1 MLPPWATRQKGE
13 PPESAS
19 PGEATREKMFGEPL
33 EAAAGV
39 REGDVI
45 GGKYR
50 VDSVLGSGA
59 MGVVVSARHLVLG
72 TTVAIKILRPG
83 LVEDKEAIARFMRE
97 ARAAAQL
104 RNEHV
109 AHVLD
114 VDRLESGAP
123 YMVMELLE
131 GFDLAHWLRMRG
143 RLTVEQAT
151 EFVLQTCEAVAE
163 AHEVGIVHRDLKPA
177 NLFCIRRPNGLMS
190 IKVLD
195 FGISK
200 ITRPPADGDLT
211 EVTQASALMGSPPYI
226 SPEQLESPRDV
237 DARTDIWAFG
247 VILYELLTGS
257 LPFYSQRMP
266 ELYVKIATQ
275 QQPPLRSL
283 RPDVPEGIDVV
294 VRRCLEKERSRRY
307 PNVVALALAL
317 ADFAPKRA
325 RVSVVRIMRTMQAAG
340 LSATGP
346 TVPDRPSSM
355 PMLSLPAGPS
365 LSAAP
370 RQRRRSS
377 LPDLSD
383 RPSYHTASRSIN
395 PLFQKSVAARS
406 VTRQVTTVGSFG
418 AIAIAF
424 MLALGTGLVARRS
437 TSTAQGHA
445 EPIASPPPALD
456 LRASPP
462 VTAPSQ
468 LPAPT
473 PLPSAELPDNAPAA
487 ALQADVP
494 DAGSG
499 KPHPHKTT
507 TGAPP
512 ASPGKRA
519 KSRNAAAN
527 PECAVPYSVDSEG
540 VKRYKPECL

>member
-1 MLPPWATRQKGE
+1 MRGE
-13 PPESAS
+13 PFE
-19 PGEATREKMFGEPL
+19 
-33 EAAAGV
+33 AAGV

-50 VDSVLGSGA
+50 VDSELGAGA

-72 TTVAIKILRPG
+72 TTVAIKLLRPAM
-83 LVEDKEAIARFMRE
+83 VQDREAVARFMRE

-104 RNEHV
+104 TNEHV

-114 VDRLESGAP
+114 VDRLDSGAP

-143 RLTVEQAT
+143 RLTLEQAA

-163 AHEVGIVHRDLKPA
+163 AHEMGIVHRDLKPA

-200 ITRPPADGDLT
+200 ITRASGNEDVT

-226 SPEQLESPRDV
+226 SPEQLDSPRDV
-237 DARTDIWAFG
+237 DTRTDIWAFG

-257 LPFYSQRMP
+257 LPFYAQRIP
-266 ELYVKIATQ
+266 ELCIKIATQ

-283 RPDVPEGIDVV
+283 RPELPQGIEIV
-294 VRRCLEKERSRRY
+294 VRRCLEKDRSRRY

-317 ADFAPKRA
+317 AEFAPKRA
-325 RVSVVRIMRTMQAAG
+325 RVSVVRIMRTMRAAG
-340 LSATGP
+340 LSTTGL
-346 TVPDRPSSM
+346 TVPERPPSLPVLSWRPGVSLSM
-355 PMLSLPAGPS
+355 PPESRPP
-365 LSAAP
+365 P
-370 RQRRRSS
+370 

-395 PLFQKSVAARS
+395 PFLQKSAATRS
-406 VTRQVTTVGSFG
+406 RTKQLSSLGTLGG
-418 AIAIAF
+418 AIALII
-424 MLALGTGLVARRS
+424 ALGTGLAAQRS
-437 TSTAQGHA
+437 TTTAQGHA
-445 EPIASPPPALD
+445 EPITSPPPAID
-456 LRASPP
+456 LQAPAP
-462 VTAPSQ
+462 ATTPAAPAAPS
-468 LPAPT
+468 
-473 PLPSAELPDNAPAA
+473 PLPSAGSPDNEPTT
-487 ALQADVP
+487 ALQANVA

-499 KPHPHKTT
+499 KPLQHATT
-507 TGAPP
+507 MGPP
-512 ASPGKRA
+512 ATPSLRTKTH
-519 KSRNAAAN
+519 NATAN
-527 PECAVPYSVDSEG
+527 PECAAPFSIDSEG
-540 VKRYKPECL
+540 VKRYKPQCL